1 MPKATPRKRPCKICR
16 RWFLPNA
23 RLKDRQKT
31 CADTACQK
39 EWHRRQCAKWNKR
52 NPEYFKADYLEKKL
66 KKTTQTSSDKR
77 PAKEHIPKSRIKL
90 GLPLDVIQ
98 DVINQKPLVIIDY
111 FVEQLVRRYQAAIQV
126 QLAVN
131 TSKRPT
137 RAP

>member
-16 RWFLPNA
+16 RWFLPNV

-52 NPEYFKADYLEKKL
+52 NPEYFKADYLAKKL
-66 KKTTQTSSDKR
+66 KKITRASPDSQTVKTDF
-77 PAKEHIPKSRIKL
+77 PGSRIKL

-98 DVINQKPLVIIDY
+98 DVINQKPIVIIDY
-111 FVEQLVRRYQAAIQV
+111 FVEQLVRRYQTAIQV

>member
-16 RWFLPNA
+16 RWFLPNV

-31 CADTACQK
+31 CADPTCQK

-52 NPEYFKADYLEKKL
+52 NTEYFKADYLEKKL
-66 KKTTQTSSDKR
+66 EKTTQASSDR
-77 PAKEHIPKSRIKL
+77 QTTKENLPRGRIKL
-90 GLPLDVIQ
+90 GLPQDVIQ
-98 DVINQKPLVIIDY
+98 DVISPKLLVIIDY

-131 TSKRPT
+131 ISKRPT